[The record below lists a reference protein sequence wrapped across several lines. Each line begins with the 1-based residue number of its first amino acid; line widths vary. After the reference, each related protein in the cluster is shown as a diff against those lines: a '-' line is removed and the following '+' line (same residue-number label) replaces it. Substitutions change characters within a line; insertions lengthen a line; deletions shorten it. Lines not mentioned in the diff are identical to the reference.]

1 MFEACAD
8 TIDPIALLAVFR
20 IPVRGEFPF
29 RRQFRVEFSDH
40 LIELFEKR
48 GVKIAN
54 ETCVAAGTAEKHFH
68 ANALDD
74 VDEFD
79 GIEIRHDVL
88 LSI

>member
-1 MFEACAD
+1 VVDAV
-8 TIDPIALLAVFR
+8 PLLTVFR
-20 IPVRGEFPF
+20 SPVRDEFPF

-40 LIELFEKR
+40 LIELSQKR
-48 GVKIAN
+48 LVEIASKSGLAI
-54 ETCVAAGTAEKHFH
+54 AAIEEHFR